1 MQKYDRLELGYFPL
15 HSTRRAVK
23 LFSESLNGD
32 AVDQTALY
40 NGAISLGVDVLVDDP
55 RHGAVGVLNHRT
67 RPVPPHV
74 GQILDGVELLRVT
87 EDRRC
92 FCGFGASSFFFFL
105 R

>member
-40 NGAISLGVDVLVDDP
+40 D
-55 RHGAVGVLNHRT
+55 GAVSL
-67 RPVPPHV
+67 
-74 GQILDGVELLRVT
+74 
-87 EDRRC
+87 
-92 FCGFGASSFFFFL
+92 
-105 R
+105 

>member
-1 MQKYDRLELGYFPL
+1 MQKYDRLELRDLPL
-15 HSTRRAVK
+15 HSAGRPVE
-23 LFSESLNGD
+23 LFSQSLDGY
-32 AVDQTALY
+32 AVNKTALY
-40 NGAISLGVDVLVDDP
+40 DGTVALGVDVLVDDP
-55 RHGAVGVLNHRT
+55 RHAAVGVLDHRT